1 MRKSCSIPRIWLPAI
16 AVVLPLGGGGS
27 AWADLVDAAVQ
38 VRASAAELE
47 AAGFARAGG
56 GAFVSSPAGE
66 CAVNGCFDLVGTGGP
81 LAAKGY
87 LEFRFN
93 NYTCTPAFYSGL
105 FAVLD
110 LDFTGTTRTR
120 AEFIALV
127 NAQTAATGVTA
138 MTAAEAANIQGG
150 LFSDWLP
157 ASLAQSV
164 VFQWTP
170 QAAPTGPGLSQ
181 AFRFAWDLSDQAEF
195 GGSIGVGGAFAV
207 PTPGAAAA
215 ALFAIVGTSARRRR
229 A

>member
-1 MRKSCSIPRIWLPAI
+1 MRKSCPIPPMWLPAC
-16 AVVLPLGGGGS
+16 AVLLPLCGGGGAAS
-27 AWADLVDAAVQ
+27 AELIDAAVQ

-56 GAFVSSPAGE
+56 GVFVSNPAGE
-66 CAVNGCFDLVGTGGP
+66 CAVNGCFDLVGAGGP
-81 LAAKGY
+81 LGAKGF

-110 LDFTGTTRTR
+110 LDFAASTSTR
-120 AEFIALV
+120 AQFIALV
-127 NAQTAATGVTA
+127 NAEAASTGVTA

-170 QAAPTGPGLSQ
+170 QTAPTGPGLSQ
-181 AFRFAWDLSDQAEF
+181 AFRFAWDLGDQAEF

-207 PTPGAAAA
+207 PAPAAVVLL
-215 ALFAIVGTSARRRR
+215 ALVGTQRRRRR